1 MSEGEYIA
9 EYIRVFAE
17 PLIQEIRVNP
27 EVGKELMALIAS
39 ALLAANF
46 NDGKELE

>member
-17 PLIQEIRVNP
+17 PLIQEIRKRP

-39 ALLAANF
+39 ALLMANF
-46 NDGKELE
+46 NDGREQE